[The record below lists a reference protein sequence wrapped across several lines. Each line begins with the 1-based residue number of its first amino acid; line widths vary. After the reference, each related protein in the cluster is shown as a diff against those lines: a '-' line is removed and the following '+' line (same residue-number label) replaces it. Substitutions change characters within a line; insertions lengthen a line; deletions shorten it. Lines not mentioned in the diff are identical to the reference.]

1 MYNYITIGGD
11 CDKKEIRTHKPYITV
26 LIPLFNGVDFLNECI
41 TSVIQQT
48 YQKWEVVI
56 GINGH
61 GNDGGLVATKTY
73 EIAKRDTRIRV
84 IVQPPPLSGKV
95 ESLNDLMNYVEG
107 EWVCLLDCDD
117 LWHPTKLEEQVNAK
131 DTVARN
137 AAVIGTFCHYFGEL
151 DGIPSLPPGWIP
163 TVAFSEFNP
172 IINSS
177 AMIHR
182 SYCYWRYTDVCKGVM
197 EDYDLWMRI
206 SLMGGK
212 LYNVPKV
219 LCSHRIHKASAFNTK
234 EQNPKPL
241 QDEYR
246 LAQLMYFGKSH

>member
-1 MYNYITIGGD
+1 MATGAD
-11 CDKKEIRTHKPYITV
+11 CATSKPYITI
-26 LIPLFNGVDFLNECI
+26 LIPLFNGIDFLNECI
-41 TSVIQQT
+41 TSVLQQT
-48 YQKWEVVI
+48 YTNWEVVI

-61 GNDGGLVATKTY
+61 GLDGGAVATKTR
-73 EIAKRDTRIRV
+73 EIAKCDTRIRV
-84 IVQPPPLSGKV
+84 IVQPPPISGKV

-117 LWHPTKLEEQVNAK
+117 MWHPMKLEEQMKVK

-137 AAVIGTFCHYFGEL
+137 AAVIGTFCQYFGEFGGAPL
-151 DGIPSLPPGWIP
+151 LPSEWIP
-163 TVAFSEFNP
+163 ATSFSESNP

-182 SYCYWRYTDVCKGVM
+182 SYCYWRYTEVCSGVM

-206 SLMGGK
+206 SLMGAK

-219 LCSHRIHKASAFNTK
+219 LCAHRIHKTSAFNTK
-234 EQNPKPL
+234 EQNPKSL
-241 QDEYR
+241 QDEYT
-246 LAQLMYFGKSH
+246 LAKLMYFGKS